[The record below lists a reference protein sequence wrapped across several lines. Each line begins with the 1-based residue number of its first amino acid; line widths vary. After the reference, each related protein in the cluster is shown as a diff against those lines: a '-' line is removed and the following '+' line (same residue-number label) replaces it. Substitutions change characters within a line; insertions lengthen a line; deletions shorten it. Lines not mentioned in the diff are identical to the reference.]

1 MQKIVVAA
9 TLVLLLTVPM
19 TPVSASSSFVV
30 TPPDSETYVYGLGD
44 DSGTS
49 SYLGVDISDVSAERT
64 SALKLKEEQGVEITT
79 VDQDSPA
86 GKSGLKVH
94 DVILSMNGTAIESE
108 AQIRRMIHETL
119 PGRTVSLGISRDGQP
134 MTVKVQLGD
143 RRKALAWSRGF
154 ALNVP
159 AVPAMPTIPM
169 MSEMEFPGVM
179 VLSSSARNG
188 LAVENLTPQLG
199 EFFGVKSGR
208 GVLIRSVNKG
218 SPAEHAGFHAGDVI
232 VRINEEK
239 IDDTSDFSRALRA
252 LKNNK
257 ASVAVI
263 REKREQ
269 NLMLTLP
276 ERNQSEMEEES
287 FEIPE
292 LDAQVEMQLADVET
306 KVAEL
311 QPQIEVQIEKVM
323 RDLNGAPCPKV
334 KIHGKMELPQL
345 KLQKQMEKVQK
356 DMKSYQA
363 SPVEVFV
370 GDMADDHRI

>member
-179 VLSSSARNG
+179 VLSSSARNTYG
-188 LAVENLTPQLG
+188 N
-199 EFFGVKSGR
+199 
-208 GVLIRSVNKG
+208 
-218 SPAEHAGFHAGDVI
+218 
-232 VRINEEK
+232 
-239 IDDTSDFSRALRA
+239 
-252 LKNNK
+252 
-257 ASVAVI
+257 
-263 REKREQ
+263 
-269 NLMLTLP
+269 
-276 ERNQSEMEEES
+276 
-287 FEIPE
+287 
-292 LDAQVEMQLADVET
+292 
-306 KVAEL
+306 
-311 QPQIEVQIEKVM
+311 
-323 RDLNGAPCPKV
+323 
-334 KIHGKMELPQL
+334 
-345 KLQKQMEKVQK
+345 
-356 DMKSYQA
+356 
-363 SPVEVFV
+363 
-370 GDMADDHRI
+370 